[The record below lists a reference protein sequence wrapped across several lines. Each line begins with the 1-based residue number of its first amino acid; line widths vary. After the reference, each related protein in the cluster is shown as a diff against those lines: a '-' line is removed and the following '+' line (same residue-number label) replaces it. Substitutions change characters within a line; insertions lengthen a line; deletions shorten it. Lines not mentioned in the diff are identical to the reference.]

1 MAYIDREYYIKTF
14 KGKDIPDNE
23 FERLADIASDV
34 INSICTIEID
44 EETAVSDE
52 VKKATAYETEL
63 LFLQGGIDT
72 IVGKAES
79 TSISSESLGD
89 YSVSYNTGNETQPL
103 IKTKDGIPVSS
114 LSTSLLKS
122 KGLMCRWAYAKFAKK
137 RHEDG

>member
-44 EETAVSDE
+44 EETAVSEE

-137 RHEDG
+137 RYEDG

>member
-72 IVGKAES
+72 IVGRAES

-137 RHEDG
+137 RYEDG

>member
-122 KGLMCRWAYAKFAKK
+122 KGLMCRWAYAKLKKK
-137 RHEDG
+137 RYEDG

>member
-1 MAYIDREYYIKTF
+1 MAYIDREYYIKAF

-137 RHEDG
+137 RYEDG

>member
-137 RHEDG
+137 RYEDG

>member
-23 FERLADIASDV
+23 FERLSDIASDV

-137 RHEDG
+137 RYEDG